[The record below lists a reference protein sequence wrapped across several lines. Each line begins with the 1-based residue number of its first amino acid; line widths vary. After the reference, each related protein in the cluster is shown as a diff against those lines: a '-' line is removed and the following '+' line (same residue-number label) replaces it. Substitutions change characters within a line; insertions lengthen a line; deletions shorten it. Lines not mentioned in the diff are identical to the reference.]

1 MELTLKKKREVAL
14 CMQRLQGK
22 VSQIRIIEKKPLAA
36 EKLRLMA
43 EDMYR
48 DIDDMLAVLDSK

>member
-1 MELTLKKKREVAL
+1 MELTLKKKREIAL

-22 VSQIRIIEKKPLAA
+22 VSQIRIIEKKPLT
-36 EKLRLMA
+36 EDKLRLMA

-48 DIDDMLAVLDSK
+48 DIDDMLAGLENK